1 MAQLSS
7 FAVTAANVATDVN
20 TRTITI
26 SNEVVD
32 IDGTLDAPT
41 GSTDNWG
48 GWTIVCT
55 SSGGFRFV
63 AGATGTLGGGIQTLK
78 VIETTSAHRY
88 RADNYTQSSG
98 VNRARF
104 FGGTVKVHNV
114 YWLIQG
120 ALADSGRSDFD
131 VYRGTNNNGSLGA
144 DVEFSGVFLHQL
156 TQSGIQPNHNH
167 MAGNYSIKN
176 HPRLGYGFR
185 IRNETTAHV
194 IEFSTPIQSGKV
206 VEGLIVDNVAS
217 PTNHAG
223 DSNARVTVQLNVVPT
238 NGAFTL
244 TDLNAPSITDVS
256 GSSDKSLVLID
267 PVGQPTITNNWGRHV
282 QFEIRRTQPFTFT
295 GASVPS
301 GTTMNA
307 VAQISG
313 GTDGT
318 ATMSGTSGEIVLR
331 TQYASSTALTWTNQN
346 RYRFFM
352 TGLNI
357 QRYARTTNLDI
368 GNTPTAITAPITADV
383 LPDGTGISTITL
395 PTTDCDNLSEIIR
408 ILKQW
413 EVDNATL
420 SDAPTVPLVH
430 LDGTDIVINTDY
442 DLVLS
447 RDASEI
453 LAVDNSA
460 DTITIKVPFRVRRG
474 SDGLTTLDVGG
485 TGKTITET
493 GTVHVDSD
501 VFLKDS
507 TGQNSLLT
515 ITNNMGA
522 ATRFVLVNTTDGTT
536 TGDQPLINSTEVGRI
551 NISAKGLGSTYRLVS
566 KRPGYRWFETDVDLS
581 GGGERT
587 ITAVVGTQMVQ
598 PDGSASY
605 VSSLS
610 VSDDLTIDVT
620 NTGSTPK
627 MVANIPDETFTARVL
642 FKAFEDALTVS
653 SNAKFMAL
661 GGQQVDYIKDAIK
674 GDQIYLGAHTKV
686 KRADAADNNAT
697 IRASLFA
704 TDDAPVENNSGG
716 VQTIEGLDIPAVATA
731 IITTT
736 DFDPDTAGVQSVW
749 GKLNTIES
757 GGGSTLTAQQ
767 VWEYTARSLT
777 SAAGLTATQA
787 TQLSNASTKASN
799 TNSLLLG
806 SNGVAAIKTAVDAI
820 PTDSGGGSGPTVI
833 YSRGPERFT
842 ITRTAFNT
850 STREITISAAD
861 YANLTSTITKATDRI
876 AGNLRENPSSGSFIS
891 STSIYVKKVDD
902 TNYRV
907 KVYDSLADAE
917 ADTDAYYITD
927 NNSVI
932 LGFNFQTTGAG
943 IWETP
948 AWQLANKSTGY
959 FKIDT
964 GFAWEGRSNDGF
976 SYGDQDAAQVLVKL
990 QIAYEDTANGDF
1002 DTWTDVSDI
1011 TQRTD
1016 NAFMR
1021 YYEYFRSR
1029 VPKTGSPSYS
1039 NYFPLSD
1046 LPTVTDGKYIKFR
1059 VFYFGDESDSVTA
1072 VPSDL
1077 RDCYLNITIIDSLGV
1092 QVGGATSGGLTSPQA
1107 LQLTNIS
1114 NAVTSTEHGN
1124 SIIKTAVDGVP
1135 ADVWTVDLS
1144 GTQTDDTAGDLVKEA
1159 STNSGGGGGGGA
1171 SAQQIWEYD
1180 TSSITGS
1187 KAGAVINTITDS
1199 TNGLSAIKTAVN
1211 TIDGEVETL
1220 DTNIDSIKSDIEN
1233 STYGLSAIHDD
1244 VANIQVSGIPTA
1256 NEVRD
1261 AVWAK
1266 VLTST
1271 ESRSAQISPTGI
1283 NLGFLLLST
1292 ADATALPSTV
1302 TPITFA
1308 NVSTYTGITTGTTYY
1323 GYRVLFG
1330 TDYFFPVYDTEANA
1344 TSQGASFGSVGLQTI
1359 GGSGTPTDIVI
1370 NLPPTQSQVNVGSA
1384 NDLVVEIRGDVNSVQ
1399 TDVEA
1404 LPSADDN
1411 ADAVWAHADVP
1422 AAAATVGEIADG
1434 VWAEEVLSPQYLQIS
1449 PTGTAV
1455 NSVELPVTATNFTS
1469 LSAGTAVTMTN
1480 TGGYSTVTRNQTY
1493 YVWKSAPNLGRIA
1506 LYTTQAEAINPASLP
1521 VQFTGGGTPTDI
1533 ILTVPS
1539 RSVVRRNYGSAST
1552 IISNL
1557 IENTEEVESMIEAVP
1572 DNVWAHADVPAAAAT
1587 VGEIAD
1593 AVWAELIE
1601 GGLVDDL
1608 TITPEARVGTGFQ
1621 IPADDAALIA
1631 NGDAFTFT
1639 NTGNYGGINTTDTY
1653 YAWIGDSGGSKV
1665 LYIYA
1670 TRHNALT
1677 PGAAFIS
1684 VTDGADSVLADV
1696 RIVFAEKRP
1705 IGSASVVMHR
1715 LLEGLVELDANHD
1728 AHSATT
1734 QDIYST
1740 LTNTLGA
1747 NWVETG
1753 LSLKQAI
1760 QLLVGVNA
1768 GKLVVSNAGGT
1779 FTFHRLDTNETA
1791 VLRANASSAGRTGIT
1806 RDPT

>member
-48 GWTIVCT
+48 GWTIICT

-787 TQLSNASTKASN
+787 TQLSTINSTITDSN
-799 TNSLLLG
+799 
-806 SNGVAAIKTAVDAI
+806 NGLAAIATAVDAI
-820 PTDSGGGSGPTVI
+820 PTDSGGGGPTVI
-833 YSRGPERFT
+833 YSDMPDPVFFT
-842 ITRTAFNT
+842 TTGYT
-850 STREITISAAD
+850 SSDRSWSVSATD
-861 YANLTSTITKATDRI
+861 YAAITNNMSVQIFAYPGTIARYDDTQGRTRVFPGI
-876 AGNLRENPSSGSFIS
+876 GQAGLRSVL
-891 STSIYVKKVDD
+891 YVQKYDD
-902 TNYRV
+902 TNYKIRLSSSQNATTTHQMIRANIPSNGV
-907 KVYDSLADAE
+907 GLVFPVSLFQLG
-917 ADTDAYYITD
+917 
-927 NNSVI
+927 NNTS
-932 LGFNFQTTGAG
+932 LTAN
-943 IWETP
+943 WET
-948 AWQLANKSTGY
+948 AVWKLANKSTGY
-959 FKIDT
+959 MKIDSGLDFRRGNAHTNEWGARLQVGYSDTET
-964 GFAWEGRSNDGF
+964 GT
-976 SYGDQDAAQVLVKL
+976 Y
-990 QIAYEDTANGDF
+990 
-1002 DTWTDVSDI
+1002 TWVDVQGLNPSL
-1011 TQRTD
+1011 
-1016 NAFMR
+1016 
-1021 YYEYFRSR
+1021 
-1029 VPKTGSPSYS
+1029 TGSDDGMWSHFLTS
-1039 NYFPLSD
+1039 DDSGSDLIITKTLMAPLSK
-1046 LPTVTDGKYIKFR
+1046 LPTAVVDDKYIKFR
-1059 VFYFGDESDSVTA
+1059 MEFYTIDSSGGFTYA
-1072 VPSDL
+1072 TDG
-1077 RDCYLNITIIDSLGV
+1077 YLNFTIIPSLGV
-1092 QVGGATSGGLTSPQA
+1092 QIGGASSGGLTSQQA
-1107 LQLTNIS
+1107 TQWTNMYNTIEHS
-1114 NAVTSTEHGN
+1114 TSGVAA
-1124 SIIKTAVDGVP
+1124 IKTAVDGVP

-1330 TDYFFPVYDTEANA
+1330 SDYFFPVYDTEANA

-1370 NLPPTQSQVNVGSA
+1370 NLPPTQSQVNIGSA

-1404 LPSADDN
+1404 LPTAAANATATWGATTRTLTTAAGLTSAQATQLSTIDTNVSSVKTTVEALPDADDIWEK
-1411 ADAVWAHADVP
+1411 DISVSRVVVVP
-1422 AAAATVGEIADG
+1422 SASIVQNLGIPVPSDTAAALNTGDALEI
-1434 VWAEEVLSPQYLQIS
+1434 
-1449 PTGTAV
+1449 
-1455 NSVELPVTATNFTS
+1455 
-1469 LSAGTAVTMTN
+1469 TN
-1480 TGGYSTVTRNQTY
+1480 TGGYTSLTRGDIVYIQVQSNNQILLYSNSALGGSPMTLTGGDHTELRLVREARTYGTAEVAIRRITDEVEALPILSSIVEGIWNEIIDGGITGNLTVT
-1493 YVWKSAPNLGRIA
+1493 
-1506 LYTTQAEAINPASLP
+1506 
-1521 VQFTGGGTPTDI
+1521 PTSHNAGD
-1533 ILTVPS
+1533 
-1539 RSVVRRNYGSAST
+1539 
-1552 IISNL
+1552 
-1557 IENTEEVESMIEAVP
+1557 
-1572 DNVWAHADVPAAAAT
+1572 
-1587 VGEIAD
+1587 
-1593 AVWAELIE
+1593 
-1601 GGLVDDL
+1601 GL
-1608 TITPEARVGTGFQ
+1608 R
-1621 IPADDAALIA
+1621 IPATDAALIS
-1631 NGDAFTFT
+1631 NGDEFTVS
-1639 NTGNYGGINTTDTY
+1639 NAGGFNGISTSQTY
-1653 YAWIGDSGGSKV
+1653 YAYVNSDNDLFFYSSR
-1665 LYIYA
+1665 
-1670 TRHNALT
+1670 TNALT
-1677 PGAAFIS
+1677 PGATW
-1684 VTDGADSVLADV
+1684 V
-1696 RIVFAEKRP
+1696 P
-1705 IGSASVVMHR
+1705 IGSGGTRTNVRLVFEEKQPIGTAGVALHR
-1715 LLEGLVELDANHD
+1715 IRTELATLDAAQA
-1728 AHSATT
+1728 AHSAATT
-1734 QDIYST
+1734 GIGTILNEY
-1740 LTNTLGA
+1740 LG
-1747 NWVETG
+1747 NDWVETG
-1753 LSLKQAI
+1753 MSLKQAI
-1760 QLLVGVNA
+1760 QITTAILA
-1768 GKLVVSNAGGT
+1768 GRLTVTNNGSTLK
-1779 FTFHRLDTNETA
+1779 FHRLDVDETA
-1791 VLRANASSAGRTGIT
+1791 AIQSDASASGRSSPI
-1806 RDPT
+1806 RDPD